1 MGVYLHAKFEDSSI
15 ILTSFRQGGNFTPL
29 PPPPP
34 PPQNKPLKS
43 PPKLGLKGM
52 SRLFRSNA
60 DCFEE
65 SCITDELL
73 LTETIAELILCDF
86 AKKLV
91 TVVVGYLL
99 DLIF

>member
-1 MGVYLHAKFEDSSI
+1 MGVDLHAKFEDSSI
-15 ILTSFRQGGNFTPL
+15 ILTSFRQGGNLT
-29 PPPPP
+29 PPPPH

-65 SCITDELL
+65 SFINDELL
-73 LTETIAELILCDF
+73 LTETIAELILSDF
-86 AKKLV
+86 AKKV
-91 TVVVGYLL
+91 AA
-99 DLIF
+99 

>member
-15 ILTSFRQGGNFTPL
+15 ILTSFRQGVILPL
-29 PPPPP
+29 SPLPP